1 MSIKT
6 KAQSRPTCKNF
17 LLTFYYLTKFY
28 TIWDFS
34 RQEESKK
41 QTMPHRKSLK
51 ENKLLQKEKNT
62 FVPLQK
68 VIAKEIIA
76 LGVTAVAN
84 EETPYP

>member
-1 MSIKT
+1 MT
-6 KAQSRPTCKNF
+6 
-17 LLTFYYLTKFY
+17 
-28 TIWDFS
+28 
-34 RQEESKK
+34 
-41 QTMPHRKSLK
+41 HRKSLK

-76 LGVTAVAN
+76 LGVAAVAN